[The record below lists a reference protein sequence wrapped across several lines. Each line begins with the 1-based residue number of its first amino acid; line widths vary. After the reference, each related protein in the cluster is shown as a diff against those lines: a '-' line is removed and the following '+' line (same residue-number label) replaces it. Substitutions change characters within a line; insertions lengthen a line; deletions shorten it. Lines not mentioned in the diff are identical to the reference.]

1 VFRYTKKTLVREI
14 VVVIAALVMLTPF
27 YILISTSLKSSD
39 QLLTTPALSFPT
51 SPTFKNFVELL
62 APSSGASSSIL
73 QGLLS
78 SLIITAGTVVCLIA
92 VGSPA
97 AYVLTR
103 STSRWSSRTYYLFLI
118 AILLPTQLGVVPLY
132 VEARTLG
139 LVGTPWG
146 MIVIYTG
153 TLMPLAVFLYG
164 GFFRNLP
171 RDYEEA
177 ATVDGA
183 SRGKVFLRI
192 VFPLMG
198 PATGTVAILAGLIVW
213 NDFFTALIFLNGSNY
228 QTLPVVMYNYV
239 GSLVSQWNLIFAV
252 VIISMVPILAFYFFA
267 QKKFIQGFAGGLKG

>member
-1 VFRYTKKTLVREI
+1 MFRYTKKTLLREI
-14 VVVIAALVMLTPF
+14 VVIIAAIIMLMPF
-27 YILISTSLKSSD
+27 YFLITTALKSGPEVLSGST
-39 QLLTTPALSFPT
+39 LALPT
-51 SPTFKNFVELL
+51 SPTFENFVTLL
-62 APSSGASSSIL
+62 SPSSDASSAIFH
-73 QGLLS
+73 GLLS
-78 SLIITAGTVVCLIA
+78 SLIITVGTIVGLIA
-92 VGSPA
+92 LGSPA
-97 AYVLTR
+97 AYVFAR
-103 STSRWSSRTYYLFLI
+103 STSRWSTRVYYLFLI

-146 MIVIYTG
+146 MIVVYTG
-153 TLMPLAVFLYG
+153 TLMPLSVFLYG
-164 GFFRNLP
+164 GFFRGLP

-183 SRGKVFLRI
+183 SRAKVFRRI

-213 NDFFTALIFLNGSNY
+213 NDFFTALIFLNGSQY

-267 QKKFIQGFAGGLKG
+267 QKRFIQGYGGGLKG

>member
-1 VFRYTKKTLVREI
+1 
-14 VVVIAALVMLTPF
+14 MPF
-27 YILISTSLKSSD
+27 YFLITTALKTGPEVLSGS
-39 QLLTTPALSFPT
+39 ALALPT
-51 SPTFKNFVELL
+51 SPTFKNFVTLL
-62 APSSGASSSIL
+62 SPSSDASSAIFH
-73 QGLLS
+73 GLLYS
-78 SLIITAGTVVCLIA
+78 VIITAGTVVALVLI
-92 VGSPA
+92 GSPA

-146 MIVIYTG
+146 MIVVYTG
-153 TLMPLAVFLYG
+153 TLMPLSVFLYG
-164 GFFRNLP
+164 GFFRGLP

-183 SRGKVFLRI
+183 SRAKVFRRI

-213 NDFFTALIFLNGSNY
+213 NDFFTALIFLNGSQY

-267 QKKFIQGFAGGLKG
+267 QKRFIQGYGGGLKG

>member
-1 VFRYTKKTLVREI
+1 MFRYSKKTLVLEI
-14 VVVIAALVMLTPF
+14 VTILGAIVMLMPF
-27 YILISTSLKSSD
+27 YFLITTSLKTGPEVLSGS
-39 QLLTTPALSFPT
+39 ALSFPS
-51 SPTFKNFVELL
+51 SPTFQNFVTLL
-62 APSSGASSSIL
+62 SPSSDASGAIL
-73 QGLLS
+73 NGLLY
-78 SLIITAGTVVCLIA
+78 SLIITGGTILGLIV

-118 AILLPTQLGVVPLY
+118 AILLPTQLGIVPLY
-132 VEARTLG
+132 VEARNLG
-139 LVGTPWG
+139 LTGSPWG

-153 TLMPLAVFLYG
+153 VLMPLSVFLYG
-164 GFFRNLP
+164 GFFRRLP

-183 SRGKVFLRI
+183 SRGKVFVRI

-213 NDFFTALIFLNGSNY
+213 NDFFTALIFLNGSDY

-239 GSLVSQWNLIFAV
+239 GGLVSQWNLIFAV

-267 QKKFIQGFAGGLKG
+267 QKKFIQGYGGGLKG

>member
-1 VFRYTKKTLVREI
+1 VFRYTKKTLVLEI
-14 VVVIAALVMLTPF
+14 VTILAALAFLMPF
-27 YILISTSLKSSD
+27 YFLLSTALKTGEQVLSTS
-39 QLLTTPALSFPT
+39 TLSFPT
-51 SPTFKNFVELL
+51 SPTFENFSTLL
-62 APSSGASSSIL
+62 SPSSDASASIVK
-73 QGLLS
+73 GLLS
-78 SLIITAGTVVCLIA
+78 SLFITAGTIVALVV
-92 VGSPA
+92 VGAPA
-97 AYVLTR
+97 AYVFAR

-153 TLMPLAVFLYG
+153 VLIPLSVFLYA
-164 GFFRNLP
+164 GFFRRLP
-171 RDYEEA
+171 KDYEEA

-183 SRGKVFLRI
+183 SRTAVFTRI

-213 NDFFTALIFLNGSNY
+213 NDFFTALIFLNGSDY

-252 VIISMVPILAFYFFA
+252 VIISMVPILVFYFFA
-267 QKKFIQGFAGGLKG
+267 QKRFIQGYAGGLKG